1 MTIPLLSKENR
12 KFWPRLPGSW
22 LIFAIILLVGLFLR
36 LYQISA
42 QPFWFDEIGVAEV
55 ATQPNVGSVVRTT
68 AWHVMAMPLDYIV
81 RWLFAQVSAS
91 DGFLRLPSAIFGT
104 LTLPVAY
111 LLFRR
116 LSNAR
121 VALLAVFLLAIS
133 PIHIDR
139 SQELRFYASMILF
152 YLLSTHLLL
161 IAVETGRRADW
172 LRFVAAAAV
181 GLFFHVYVLIALV
194 HGAVF
199 LAVQWLQKRLKPA
212 ALRWFA
218 VSSIFLIALFF
229 SAYVFLIAQDKYSH
243 GINDFSP
250 VLPGIAIGLGWL
262 VPFVP
267 TGSPVLWLGGV
278 FPALGLAAIAYLFT
292 RRLSSPNLVLLLS
305 IVLQIA
311 FVLLADELFKYY
323 FVPRQL
329 TFLTPFTYYFASLG
343 LYSIHD
349 RLKSIRQHQPAL
361 PERGMESH
369 PRCIDRHHGGG

>member
-1 MTIPLLSKENR
+1 MTNPLSSKEKR
-12 KFWPRLPGSW
+12 KFWLLVPGSR

-55 ATQPNVGSVVRTT
+55 ATQPDVSSVVRTT

-81 RWLFAQVSAS
+81 RWLFGQVSAS

-161 IAVETGRRADW
+161 IAVETGRGADW
-172 LRFVAAAAV
+172 LRFIAAAAV

-199 LAVQWLQKRLKPA
+199 LAVQWLQKRLKLPS
-212 ALRWFA
+212 LRWFA
-218 VSSIFLIALFF
+218 SSSMFLIALFF

-250 VLPGIAIGLGWL
+250 VLPGIASGLGWL
-262 VPFVP
+262 VPFVQP
-267 TGSPVLWLGGV
+267 GSPILWLGAI
-278 FPALGLAAIAYLFT
+278 FPALGLAAIAFLFT
-292 RRLSSPNLVLLLS
+292 RRLYSPNLVLLLS

-311 FVLLADELFKYY
+311 FVLLADELFNYY

-343 LYSIHD
+343 LFSIHD
-349 RLKSIRQHQPAL
+349 RLKSIRLRQPAL
-361 PERGMESH
+361 PSADIESNSG
-369 PRCIDRHHGGG
+369 CFDRPHGWD